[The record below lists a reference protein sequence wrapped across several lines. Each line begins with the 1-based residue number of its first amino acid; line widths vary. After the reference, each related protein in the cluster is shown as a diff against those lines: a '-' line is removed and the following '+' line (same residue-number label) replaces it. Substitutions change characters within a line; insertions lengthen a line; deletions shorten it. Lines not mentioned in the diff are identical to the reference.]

1 MNKNILS
8 LIFSIQILLVF
19 PQQGK
24 ACTVFSAAQGDVI
37 LAAANKDWD
46 NINTRILFLPA
57 SDGKYGRVYFG
68 YQVSQG
74 FQNSGGMNDQGLW
87 YDGASLPE
95 RTDIKNHYNKPTVKG
110 ELCEKALE
118 ECASVD
124 EVIQMYTKYYSPHWQ
139 GHSMW
144 ADKYGNSVIIE
155 YGEKDVVFIRKH
167 SDYQVMTNFYI
178 LDSTNIRWYNCHRF
192 HTAEYMLENSGDISI
207 DLFQSTL
214 DAVHAEGLMPTVY
227 SNIYDLK
234 NGEIYVFNFHNYNEF
249 VKLNLEEQFKK
260 GEQYLKLPEL
270 FNEVKLRSPISG
282 EIVNSSSVTFEWDG
296 DADNYLLYYSTNP
309 NFTDC
314 EPIVIEANQLI
325 KYADMRLFSILLII
339 LLIGSLG
346 LSKRKT
352 TAVILCLAT
361 VCLFVSC
368 DIPTI
373 SSPYSPSE
381 IKHSQT
387 VENLQPNTL
396 YYWKVVTIIENS
408 INSESTVQ
416 TFFTKNGV
424 IEKSG

>member
-1 MNKNILS
+1 MKKHIVTLF
-8 LIFSIQILLVF
+8 LLTLIIFIFSQ
-19 PQQGK
+19 PSK
-24 ACTVFSAAQGDVI
+24 ACTVFSASQGDVI

-167 SDYQVMTNFYI
+167 SDYQVMTNFYVS
-178 LDSTNIRWYNCHRF
+178 DTTNARWYNCYCF
-192 HTAEYMLENSGDISI
+192 NTAEYMLKNGNDISL
-207 DLFQSTL
+207 DLFRSTL

-234 NGEIYVFNFHNYNEF
+234 NGDIYVFNFHNYNEF

-260 GEQYLKLPEL
+260 GEQYFKLPQL
-270 FNEVKLRSPISG
+270 FNEVKLHSPVSG
-282 EIVNSSSVTFEWDG
+282 EIVAYSSINFEWYGDG
-296 DADNYLLYYSTNP
+296 DNYLLYYSTNP

-325 KYADMRLFSILLII
+325 KYADMGFFPILLII
-339 LLIGSLG
+339 ILIGSLG
-346 LSKRKT
+346 LRKSKI
-352 TAVILCLAT
+352 TAVIIGLAT

-373 SSPYSPSE
+373 TSPYSPSE

-396 YYWKVVTIIENS
+396 YYWKVVTIIENG
-408 INSESTVQ
+408 INSESIVQ
-416 TFFTKNGV
+416 TFIT
-424 IEKSG
+424 EE

>member
-1 MNKNILS
+1 MNRNIIRIVL
-8 LIFSIQILLVF
+8 LIQIVF
-19 PQQGK
+19 ISAQSGK
-24 ACTVFSAAQGDVI
+24 ACTVISATQGDVV

-46 NINTRILFLPA
+46 NISTRILFLPT
-57 SDGKYGRVYFG
+57 SEGKYGRVYFG

-95 RTDIKNHYNKPTVKG
+95 RSDIENHYNKPTVEG

-124 EVIQMYTKYYSPHWQ
+124 EVIQMYTQYYSPHWQ

-155 YGEKDVVFIRKH
+155 YGEKDIVFIQKH

-178 LDSTNIRWYNCHRF
+178 SDSTNARWYNCYRF
-192 HTAEYMLENSGDISI
+192 NTAEYMLKNTAEISI
-207 DLFQSTL
+207 DLFRSTL
-214 DAVHAEGLMPTVY
+214 DAVHAEGSMPTVY

-234 NGEIYVFNFHNYNEF
+234 NGEIYVFNFHNYNES

-270 FNEVKLRSPISG
+270 FNEVKLRYPISG
-282 EIVNSSSVTFEWDG
+282 EIVDYSSINFEWDG
-296 DADNYLLYYSTNP
+296 DVDNYLLYYSTNP

-314 EPIVIEANQLI
+314 EPIVIGTNQLI

-352 TAVILCLAT
+352 TAIIIYLAT

-368 DIPTI
+368 DIPIIT
-373 SSPYSPSE
+373 SPYSPSE
-381 IKHSQT
+381 IKHSHT
-387 VENLQPNTL
+387 VENLQSSTL
-396 YYWKVVTIIENS
+396 YYWKVVTIVENGISNES
-408 INSESTVQ
+408 IVQ
-416 TFFTKNGV
+416 TFIT
-424 IEKSG
+424 ED